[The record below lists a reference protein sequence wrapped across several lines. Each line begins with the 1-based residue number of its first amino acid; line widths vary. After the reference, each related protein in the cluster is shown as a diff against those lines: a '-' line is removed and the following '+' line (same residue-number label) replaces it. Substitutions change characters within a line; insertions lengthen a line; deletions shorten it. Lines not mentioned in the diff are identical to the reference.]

1 MDKSINEFIW
11 KHSAREQLILVVLTL
26 AYLPTLYIMLELP
39 KTIINKVLSSD
50 GNHDFFNL
58 TLDAESLLVVLIGIY
73 LGLYLVNSF
82 IKLIINVR
90 KGILGERLVR
100 RLRYSLVDRL
110 LRFPIQRFRVVSQGE
125 TIAQLNSEAENLA
138 GYMSE
143 SVVLPLFQGGTM
155 LTVLIF
161 MFVQSFW
168 LGLAAVALIPLQV
181 FIIPRMQRHV
191 NSLNQE
197 RVRQVRSFS
206 EYIGETV
213 SGAQAIRVHGVQR
226 YVLSGFSLQL
236 GRLFDIRLRI
246 YKKKYWIK
254 LINNF
259 INQLTPILFYLIGGL
274 LVLRGHLTIGALIA
288 AIAGHKDMVSPWKE
302 LLKYYQ
308 LQQDAKIKYQQL
320 TEQFEVDEADESDYY
335 VDVPAR
341 EQAPLFPLKM
351 KNVVTEEDGNRI
363 LSKFNFELDV
373 GEHVAIVEPDADKR
387 LHIAELILSLRSP
400 MYGST
405 WLGDQQIKDIPG
417 SIKSRRL
424 AYQPSSPPI
433 FNISVYE
440 NILLPLKHVPTATE
454 DKNNSAEAKLTG
466 NSSDLFDAEWIDYD
480 GYQFENQD
488 ALDSWYLQ
496 SMEAAEADRSVVR
509 KGLFQYLV
517 GESQL
522 AQAGILTES
531 RPLVIEALHDS
542 EISVQSFDEREW
554 CYGLSIAENLAFGKM
569 IDSKSSPGELI
580 YTPSIGDVL
589 SANGFDRIV
598 EHIGE
603 QIAKM
608 ISQGLS
614 SEKTR
619 DNTMI
624 AFNLHS
630 DEQADSILQNAFSI
644 SQKSSGKYNES
655 DREFLLL
662 LFLNLVLDNHDDI
675 GLPGSVISRIMFI
688 RDEIDSLLDEN
699 QRASL
704 QRFEYSEYHPGL
716 SVLENLLFGL
726 LPRDIDDESLVQ
738 VLDIVSQVITQA
750 GFSRD
755 IMLLTLKNAEAGI
768 SGSRLSST
776 SRQNLPLA
784 RVLVKRPELIVFNEG
799 LNAFDENVQFRI
811 KDNIRTLLPDTSIL
825 WLVGELEGR
834 SRFDRV
840 IDTTN

>member
-1 MDKSINEFIW
+1 MTDR
-11 KHSAREQLILVVLTL
+11 HSAREQLILVVLTL

-39 KTIINKVLSSD
+39 KTIINKVLSSV
-50 GNHDFFNL
+50 GNGTHDFFNL
-58 TLDAESLLVVLIGIY
+58 SLNAESLLVVLIGIY

-226 YVLSGFSLQL
+226 YVLSGFSQQL

-308 LQQDAKIKYQQL
+308 MQQDAKIKYQQL
-320 TEQFEVDEADESDYY
+320 TEQFDVDGADESDYY

-341 EQAPLFPLKM
+341 EQAPLLPLKM
-351 KNVVTEEDGNRI
+351 KNVVTEEDGNRV
-363 LSKFNFELDV
+363 LSKFNFELAA

-387 LHIAELILSLRSP
+387 LHIAEIILSLRSP

-405 WLGDQQIKDIPG
+405 WLGDQQIKEIPG

-424 AYQPSSPPI
+424 AYQTSSPPI

-440 NILLPLKHVPTATE
+440 NILLPLKHLPTAIE
-454 DKNNSAEAKLTG
+454 NKSNIVEAKLTG
-466 NSSDLFDAEWIDYD
+466 NNSDLFDAEWIDYER
-480 GYQFENQD
+480 YQFENQE

-496 SMEAAEADRSVVR
+496 SMEAAEADHSIMK

-522 AQAGILTES
+522 AQ
-531 RPLVIEALHDS
+531 
-542 EISVQSFDEREW
+542 FDEREW

-569 IDSKSSPGELI
+569 IDSKRSPGELL
-580 YTPSIGDVL
+580 YSPSIGDVL

-608 ISQGLS
+608 IIQGLS

-619 DNTMI
+619 DHTMI
-624 AFNLHS
+624 AFNLYS

-644 SQKSSGKYNES
+644 SQKSSGKYNEA
-655 DREFLLL
+655 DRKFLLL

-688 RDEIDSLLDEN
+688 RDEIDSLLN
-699 QRASL
+699 QDQRTSL
-704 QRFEYSEYHPGL
+704 QRFEYSEY
-716 SVLENLLFGL
+716 
-726 LPRDIDDESLVQ
+726 
-738 VLDIVSQVITQA
+738 
-750 GFSRD
+750 
-755 IMLLTLKNAEAGI
+755 TLKNAEAGI

-784 RVLVKRPELIVFNEG
+784 RVLVKKPELIVFNEG
-799 LNAFDENVQFRI
+799 LNAFEENVQFRI
-811 KDNIRTLLPDTSIL
+811 KDNIRNLLPHTSIV
-825 WLVGELEGR
+825 WVG
-834 SRFDRV
+834 
-840 IDTTN
+840 IDFVLDYS

>member
-11 KHSAREQLILVVLTL
+11 KHSAREQLILVV
-26 AYLPTLYIMLELP
+26 
-39 KTIINKVLSSD
+39 SSV
-50 GNHDFFNL
+50 GNGTHDFFNL
-58 TLDAESLLVVLIGIY
+58 SLNAESLLVVLIGIY

-226 YVLSGFSLQL
+226 YVLSGFSQQL

-246 YKKKYWIK
+246 
-254 LINNF
+254 
-259 INQLTPILFYLIGGL
+259 
-274 LVLRGHLTIGALIA
+274 RGHLTIGALIA

-308 LQQDAKIKYQQL
+308 MQQDAKIKYQQL
-320 TEQFEVDEADESDYY
+320 TEQFDVDGADESDYY

-341 EQAPLFPLKM
+341 EQAPLLPLKM
-351 KNVVTEEDGNRI
+351 KNVVTEEDGNRV
-363 LSKFNFELDV
+363 LSKFNFELAA

-387 LHIAELILSLRSP
+387 LHIAEIILSLRSP

-405 WLGDQQIKDIPG
+405 WLGDQQIKEIPG

-424 AYQPSSPPI
+424 AYQTSSPPI

-440 NILLPLKHVPTATE
+440 NILLPLKHLPTAIE
-454 DKNNSAEAKLTG
+454 NKSNIVEAKLTG
-466 NSSDLFDAEWIDYD
+466 NNSDLFDAEWIDYER
-480 GYQFENQD
+480 YQFENQE

-496 SMEAAEADRSVVR
+496 SMEAAEADHSIMK

-522 AQAGILTES
+522 AQAGMITES

-542 EISVQSFDEREW
+542 KISIQSKR
-554 CYGLSIAENLAFGKM
+554 LA
-569 IDSKSSPGELI
+569 
-580 YTPSIGDVL
+580 T
-589 SANGFDRIV
+589 
-598 EHIGE
+598 
-603 QIAKM
+603 
-608 ISQGLS
+608 
-614 SEKTR
+614 
-619 DNTMI
+619 
-624 AFNLHS
+624 
-630 DEQADSILQNAFSI
+630 
-644 SQKSSGKYNES
+644 
-655 DREFLLL
+655 
-662 LFLNLVLDNHDDI
+662 
-675 GLPGSVISRIMFI
+675 
-688 RDEIDSLLDEN
+688 
-699 QRASL
+699 
-704 QRFEYSEYHPGL
+704 
-716 SVLENLLFGL
+716 
-726 LPRDIDDESLVQ
+726 
-738 VLDIVSQVITQA
+738 TQ
-750 GFSRD
+750 
-755 IMLLTLKNAEAGI
+755 
-768 SGSRLSST
+768 
-776 SRQNLPLA
+776 
-784 RVLVKRPELIVFNEG
+784 
-799 LNAFDENVQFRI
+799 
-811 KDNIRTLLPDTSIL
+811 
-825 WLVGELEGR
+825 
-834 SRFDRV
+834 
-840 IDTTN
+840 

>member
-11 KHSAREQLILVVLTL
+11 KHSTREQLILVVLTL

-39 KTIINKVLSSD
+39 KTIINKVISNVGS
-50 GNHDFFNL
+50 HDFFNYSLNSETFLIVL
-58 TLDAESLLVVLIGIY
+58 TGIY
-73 LGLYLVNSF
+73 LTLYLVNSF
-82 IKLIINVR
+82 IKLVINVR

-100 RLRYSLVDRL
+100 RLRYMLVDRL

-168 LGLAAVALIPLQV
+168 LGIAAVALIPLQV

-191 NSLNQE
+191 NALNQE

-308 LQQDAKIKYQQL
+308 MQQDAKIKYEQL
-320 TEQFEVDEADESDYY
+320 TEQFEIDDADESDYY

-341 EQAPLFPLKM
+341 EQTPLFPLKM
-351 KNVVTEEDGNRI
+351 NNVVTEEDGNRI

-387 LHIAELILSLRSP
+387 LHIAEIILSLRSP

-424 AYQPSSPPI
+424 AYQASSPPI
-433 FNISVYE
+433 FNISVYD
-440 NILLPLKHVPTATE
+440 NILLPLKHIPAGTNS
-454 DKNNSAEAKLTG
+454 KNDTAEANLTG
-466 NSSDLFDAEWIDYD
+466 NSSDLFGAEWIDYES
-480 GYQFENQD
+480 YQFENQE
-488 ALDSWYLQ
+488 ALDSWYLR
-496 SMEAAEADRSVVR
+496 SMEAAEADHSVMR
-509 KGLFQYLV
+509 KGLFQFLV
-517 GESQL
+517 GDTQL
-522 AQAGILTES
+522 AQAGMIIEA
-531 RPLVIEALHDS
+531 RPLVIDALLDS
-542 EISVQSFDEREW
+542 NITIQSFDEREW

-569 IDSKSSPGELI
+569 IGSKSSPGELL
-580 YTPSIGDVL
+580 YSPVIGDVL
-589 SANGFDRIV
+589 AANGFDRIV
-598 EHIGE
+598 EQIGE

-608 ISQGLS
+608 IIQGLS
-614 SEKTR
+614 SEVTR

-630 DEQADSILQNAFSI
+630 DDQAESILQSALSI
-644 SQKSSGKYNES
+644 SKKSSGKFNEA
-655 DREFLLL
+655 DRKFLLL

-675 GLPGSVISRIMFI
+675 GLPGSVVSRIMFI
-688 RDEIDSLLDEN
+688 RDEIDSLMDQH
-699 QRASL
+699 QRTSL
-704 QRFEYSEYHPGL
+704 QRFEFSEYHPGL
-716 SVLENLLFGL
+716 SVLENLIFGL
-726 LPRDIDDESLVQ
+726 LPRDLDDESVVK

-768 SGSRLSST
+768 SGSRLSTT

-784 RVLVKRPELIVFNEG
+784 RVLVKKPELIVFNEG
-799 LNAFDENVQFRI
+799 LNAFEESVQFRI
-811 KDNIRTLLPDTSIL
+811 KDNIRNLLPDTSIV